1 MELLAIALITTMMML
16 VNVRNVIILALDA
29 LERVKMTV
37 AIVLKEEI
45 QLMDYVFAMKIMAG
59 SIILKLIAVILYQIH
74 QVSLIL
80 ILSYL
85 KDVKEMLVLDQV

>member
-1 MELLAIALITTMMML
+1 MMML

>member
-1 MELLAIALITTMMML
+1 MMML

-45 QLMDYVFAMKIMAG
+45 QLMDCVFAMKIMAG
-59 SIILKLIAVILYQIH
+59 STILKLIAVILYQIH